1 MFFLNQPQYEFLTGR
16 EGKYMSHHPVDVHVG
31 NKLRERRNFLR
42 ISQERLGKD
51 LGLTFQ
57 QIQKYE
63 KGANRVGASRL
74 YQISQLLKVPP
85 AFFFDEI
92 PDSLTLNGSQVSDD
106 ANTFEQQPVTTRETQ
121 QLARAF
127 YSISDVETRKRV
139 LELIKAIGEQ
149 EQATSTET

>member
-1 MFFLNQPQYEFLTGR
+1 
-16 EGKYMSHHPVDVHVG
+16 MSHHPVDVHVG

-92 PDSLTLNGSQVSDD
+92 PDNLTLNGSQVSDD
-106 ANTFEQQPVTTRETQ
+106 ANTFEQQPITTRETQ

>member
-1 MFFLNQPQYEFLTGR
+1 
-16 EGKYMSHHPVDVHVG
+16 MSHHPVDVHVG